1 MTNLKQKFKMK
12 KIVVFPPGIE
22 PRTLRVLG
30 VRDNHYTTETLRVAS
45 DVSSRY
51 FSYKISEF
59 GGRYK

>member
-1 MTNLKQKFKMK
+1 MSDLKQKCLLK
-12 KIVVFPPGIE
+12 KIVAIPPGIK
-22 PRTLRVLG
+22 PRTLHVLG

-59 GGRYK
+59 GGRLR